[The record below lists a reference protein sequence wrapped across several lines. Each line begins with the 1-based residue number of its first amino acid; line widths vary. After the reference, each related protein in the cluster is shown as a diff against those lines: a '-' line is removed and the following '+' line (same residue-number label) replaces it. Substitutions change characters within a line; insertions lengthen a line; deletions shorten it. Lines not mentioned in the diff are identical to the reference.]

1 MIKLSSPSPMAL
13 HQGYGGQENKG
24 KTYDLGDSKPGEH
37 EAISPEA
44 FNPESTDG
52 IQREIGEK
60 YISNDY
66 ASFPSD
72 PQ

>member
-1 MIKLSSPSPMAL
+1 MIKMSLPSPMAL
-13 HQGYGGQENKG
+13 NQDYGGEENKE

-52 IQREIGEK
+52 IQHEIDEK
-60 YISNDY
+60 YISTDY
-66 ASFPSD
+66 DSSPSY
-72 PQ
+72 P